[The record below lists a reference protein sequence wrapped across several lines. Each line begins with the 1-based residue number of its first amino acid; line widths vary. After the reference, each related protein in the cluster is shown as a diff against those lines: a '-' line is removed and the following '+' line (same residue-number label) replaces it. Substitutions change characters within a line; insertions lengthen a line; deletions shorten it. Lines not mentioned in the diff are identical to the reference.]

1 MVERTTKKP
10 VGVDKKLI
18 TRYRPNHWEEV
29 VGQDASVDA
38 IEGALTRG
46 TAQTFL
52 LSGPPG
58 TGKTTLARIA
68 ARAVKAETLEIEAAK
83 YNTVDD
89 ARWIVDQTRYKPFGK
104 LPNRAL
110 IMDEAHRL
118 SKQAW
123 DILKKPLEEPAP
135 NIFWFICTTEPSKL
149 DSAIPSRCLHLKL
162 KPVDDDD
169 LFNLL
174 ADICKA
180 EKFKTSDGILD
191 LAVGEAGGSPRQAI
205 SNLALV
211 HNMTSKEEAR
221 ATLKAAIES
230 EPIVALCRF
239 LFKRGS
245 WKDAMKL
252 VAALKDENPE
262 GVRIVVNHYFT
273 KAAMNAA
280 NDKMATNSLYVLDCF
295 STPFNPTDG
304 LAPLVNAVGHVLFP

>member
-1 MVERTTKKP
+1 MVERTTKQP
-10 VGVDKKLI
+10 VTVDKKLI
-18 TRYRPNHWEEV
+18 TRYRPTHWKEV
-29 VGQDASVDA
+29 VGQDAAVASL
-38 IEGALTRG
+38 EGALISG
-46 TAQTFL
+46 KAQAFI
-52 LSGPPG
+52 LSGPAG

-68 ARAVKAETLEIEAAK
+68 ARVAKAEPLEIEAAK

-123 DILKKPLEEPAP
+123 DILKKPMEEPPP
-135 NIFWFICTTEPSKL
+135 NIFWFLCTTELSKI
-149 DSAIPSRCLHLKL
+149 DPAIRTRCVQLNL
-162 KPVDDDD
+162 KPVEDDD
-169 LFNLL
+169 LFDLL

-180 EKFKTSDGILD
+180 EKFKTSDAILD
-191 LAVGEAGGSPRQAI
+191 LVIAEAGGSPRQAI

-211 HNMTSKEEAR
+211 CNMTSKEQVR
-221 ATLKAAIES
+221 ATLKAVVES

-245 WKDAMKL
+245 WKEAMKL

-262 GVRIVVNHYFT
+262 GVRIVVNHYFS

-280 NDKMATNSLYVLDCF
+280 NDKMATNSLYVIDCF

-304 LAPLVNAVGHVLFP
+304 MAPLINAVGHVLFP